1 MRLIGSSESCNLGS
15 FPCIALPFLFR
26 KGCVQCVPCREQSF
40 HQVLSF
46 DIDPPLVV
54 TQFGAELA
62 GEILCSKVPPPYAMC
77 LPLLALNKA
86 FRLYMLVV
94 GEEFFYAF

>member
-46 DIDPPLVV
+46 DIDPPLVL

-62 GEILCSKVPPPYAMC
+62 GHILCSKVPPPYAM
-77 LPLLALNKA
+77 
-86 FRLYMLVV
+86 F
-94 GEEFFYAF
+94 